1 MKYLNDFLQNNKNS
15 EIFEL
20 LACNDDEIKI
30 LTKMLDNYLMG
41 INSSSSLELINAL
54 FKDDKNKFDKLKN
67 IQSLLKKELIET
79 AFPFMKESA
88 KSSLLSLLSAD
99 LNLSDDF
106 FLALEGEYE
115 TFILPQAKPYLRNSE
130 YLQDQFLRISLYQK
144 RLRLNSQKE
153 KFDENIKDLEE
164 IIKKRIELSKISLP
178 CEKIFKDFK
187 LSESEIIIF
196 LNLLKEDYSNS
207 NDNFRDLNYLLRLI
221 SHNEIENVQARS
233 LLSDD
238 GILIKNDLIDYG
250 ELILNGGLIGR
261 RFYINDE
268 ILHEIMHPNKKVK
281 SNKLELENIIKKS
294 EIFELITPKNELK
307 DIILDESIKETLNN
321 SLRQLDKKA
330 LERLHKWNIKK
341 SKSLDLKVVFYG
353 PPGTG
358 KTVTALAFAK
368 ALKKQVLNFDC
379 SKILSKYVGESEQNV
394 RKIFDTYNEIK
405 EKTKFEPVLLLNEA
419 DQFLSARLETSSG
432 AEKMHNQMQ
441 NIFLEQIENFQ
452 GVLIATTN
460 FLESLDPAFSRRFD
474 KKIEFKKPDFDKR
487 LKIWEK
493 VLPKNA
499 QYEDNFDIKKL
510 ANYELTGAQIE
521 LMTKNTAIKAAVSED
536 GVFRLEDFLT
546 EIKRELKSAFDR
558 SKKVGLL

>member
-20 LACNDDEIKI
+20 LACSDDEIKI

-54 FKDDKNKFDKLKN
+54 FKDDKNKFDKLNN

-99 LNLSDDF
+99 LNLSEDF

-115 TFILPQAKPYLRNSE
+115 TFKLPQVKPYLRHSE
-130 YLQDQFLRISLYQK
+130 YLEDQFLRISLYQR

-164 IIKKRIELSKISLP
+164 IIGKRIELSKISLP

-221 SHNEIENVQARS
+221 SHNEIENVQARA

-238 GILIKNDLIDYG
+238 GILIKNNLIDYG

-307 DIILDESIKETLNN
+307 DIILDESIKEILNN

-353 PPGTG
+353 PAGTG

-487 LKIWEK
+487 LKIWKK

-521 LMTKNTAIKAAVSED
+521 LMTKNTAIKTAVSED
-536 GVFRLEDFLT
+536 GIFRLEDFLT
-546 EIKRELKSAFDR
+546 EIKRELKSAFDKN
-558 SKKVGLL
+558 KKVGLL